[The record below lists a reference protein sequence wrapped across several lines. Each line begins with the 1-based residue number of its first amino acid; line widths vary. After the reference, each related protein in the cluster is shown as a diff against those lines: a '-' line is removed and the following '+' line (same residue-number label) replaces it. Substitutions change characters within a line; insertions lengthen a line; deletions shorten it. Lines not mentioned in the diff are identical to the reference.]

1 MLNKNNY
8 NQTLLENLPKNIYC
22 FNDFVDHIK
31 ELHNDDEELLQ
42 VLNDIYDAWTA
53 VYEHTNSYRALLYN
67 RGIKLDDRL
76 ERDFIDRIV
85 PHILS
90 LDERYHVEL

>member
-8 NQTLLENLPKNIYC
+8 SQLLTENHPKDIYC
-22 FNDFVDHIK
+22 FNDFVDYVNK
-31 ELHNDDEELLQ
+31 NFEDDEELK
-42 VLNDIYDAWTA
+42 NIIDKIYEAWTA
-53 VYEHTNSYRALLYN
+53 LYEHTNTYRAVLQSKN
-67 RGIKLDDRL
+67 IELDNRL
-76 ERDFIDRIV
+76 ERDFIDRLV